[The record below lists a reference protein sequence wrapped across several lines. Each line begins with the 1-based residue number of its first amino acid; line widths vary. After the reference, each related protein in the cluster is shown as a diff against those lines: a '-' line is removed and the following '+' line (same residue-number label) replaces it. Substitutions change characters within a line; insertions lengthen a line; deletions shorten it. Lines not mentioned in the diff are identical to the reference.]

1 MNLRKCLGLIT
12 IVAVVGVAVW
22 NYQQSRK
29 HVVLS
34 DLALA
39 NIEALTDGEVI
50 EGAVCF
56 YKGNEIYEK
65 RIPCMA
71 DYPNIGPCGEPE
83 YGFYSSNRAQCAK

>member
-1 MNLRKCLGLIT
+1 MKIFKTLF
-12 IVAVVGVAVW
+12 VATFALVAPYSV
-22 NYQQSRK
+22 YSTQQNSEM
-29 HVVLS
+29 S